1 MPGSPHAGESETSLL
16 LFLRPELVS
25 SDYKNAQP
33 LPAPDQ
39 KHRNEIAKA
48 NDWPGYWGSPSLA
61 TAAAAGARWKVNSSR
76 WVELALKIL
85 DGFDYKQM
93 KRFGDEIVSGEASA
107 GKTFTQ
113 YNQEIETKQRE
124 WLNQKGLE

>member
-1 MPGSPHAGESETSLL
+1 
-16 LFLRPELVS
+16 VS

-48 NDWPGYWGSPSLA
+48 NDWPGYWGSPRLA
-61 TAAAAGARWKVNSSR
+61 TAAAAAARWKVNSSR

-124 WLNQKGLE
+124 WLKQKGLE

>member
-1 MPGSPHAGESETSLL
+1 MGKRSRLPLRNHATRSQKRMTGLAIGGRLVSRPRR
-16 LFLRPELVS
+16 LRP
-25 SDYKNAQP
+25 
-33 LPAPDQ
+33 
-39 KHRNEIAKA
+39 
-48 NDWPGYWGSPSLA
+48 PGGRSI
-61 TAAAAGARWKVNSSR
+61 SSR

>member
-1 MPGSPHAGESETSLL
+1 M
-16 LFLRPELVS
+16 
-25 SDYKNAQP
+25 N
-33 LPAPDQ
+33 
-39 KHRNEIAKA
+39 
-48 NDWPGYWGSPSLA
+48 
-61 TAAAAGARWKVNSSR
+61 
-76 WVELALKIL
+76 ALKIL

-124 WLNQKGLE
+124 WLKQKGLE

>member
-1 MPGSPHAGESETSLL
+1 MRSRSRLA
-16 LFLRPELVS
+16 LRNTAS
-25 SDYKNAQP
+25 RS
-33 LPAPDQ
+33 Q
-39 KHRNEIAKA
+39 KRTTGLAI
-48 NDWPGYWGSPSLA
+48 GGRLA
-61 TAAAAGARWKVNSSR
+61 TAAAAAARLKVNSSR

-124 WLNQKGLE
+124 WLKQKGLE